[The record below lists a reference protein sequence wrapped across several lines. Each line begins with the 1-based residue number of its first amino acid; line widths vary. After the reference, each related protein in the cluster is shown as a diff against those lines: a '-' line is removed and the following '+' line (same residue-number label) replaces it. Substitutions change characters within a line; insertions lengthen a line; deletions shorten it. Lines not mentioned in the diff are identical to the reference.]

1 MDEDPGWEKNY
12 PSFVINKCM
21 SQHMDTVMIANE
33 MNQYPGLDKKLQYDF
48 FINIVRPR
56 KRFSPWGKKQKVKD
70 LELVKQFYGYSTEK
84 ALQAM
89 RILSPDQIEIIRDKL
104 NKGGKNRRVNLR
116 KFNGQKMIWLRL
128 ISRSLMTS

>member
-21 SQHMDTVMIANE
+21 SQHLDTIMIANE
-33 MNQYPGLDKKLQYDF
+33 MNQYPGLDRKMQYDF

-84 ALQAM
+84 AMQAL
-89 RILSPDQIEIIRDKL
+89 RILSPEQIEIIKDKL
-104 NKGGKNRRVNLR
+104 NTGGKNR
-116 KFNGQKMIWLRL
+116 
-128 ISRSLMTS
+128 

>member
-1 MDEDPGWEKNY
+1 MSYDERYPLKDYLNSINQTKEYLMDEDPGWEKNY

-21 SQHMDTVMIANE
+21 SQHLDTIMIANE
-33 MNQYPGLDKKLQYDF
+33 MNQYPGLDRKMQYDF

-56 KRFSPWGKKQKVKD
+56 KRFSPWGKKPKVKD

-104 NKGGKNRRVNLR
+104 NKGGKNR
-116 KFNGQKMIWLRL
+116 
-128 ISRSLMTS
+128 

>member
-1 MDEDPGWEKNY
+1 MSYDERYPLKDYLNSINQTKEYLMDEDPGWEKNY

-48 FINIVRPR
+48 FINIMRPR

-104 NKGGKNRRVNLR
+104 NKGGKNR
-116 KFNGQKMIWLRL
+116 
-128 ISRSLMTS
+128 